1 MNLPEARP
9 ALLARAVLHYGDST
23 YPVTP
28 NETLPLPAAFDFGNP
43 EACARHILAVMSNAS
58 GGHTLRDCRVVLAH
72 DSSAASIVANGAHVY
87 YKVPDQRKLTLTE
100 ALARAAAQR
109 LLQLGD
115 VQTDQYGDG
124 YTRAQWRD
132 NIGPPLCDRPARFFN
147 FVMPIDA

>member
-9 ALLARAVLHYGDST
+9 AILDRAVLHYGDSV

-28 NETLPLPAAFDFGNP
+28 NEFLPLPSAFDFGNP

-58 GGHTLRDCRVVLAH
+58 GGHTLRDCRLWIAH
-72 DSSAASIVANGAHVY
+72 DSSVANIVANGAHVY
-87 YKVPDQRKLTLTE
+87 YAVRDRAKLSVTE
-100 ALARAAAQR
+100 ALARQAAVR
-109 LLQLGD
+109 VLQLGD

-132 NIGPPLCDRPARFFN
+132 NIGPQLCDRPARFVNYVIPF
-147 FVMPIDA
+147 DA